1 MQGDWRTSTPRGPC
15 STIQDLAR
23 IRVPR
28 FRGARH
34 PHSDPQQ
41 NLAGFRAL
49 PITSQSHPCT
59 NTGKG
64 AHWQGSAEC
73 GDHCV
78 PLHVAALLCSVSAAS
93 AQGPPSQHG
102 NPSPLARSDRV
113 ASVAACAAPARSW
126 PNIAACAMSPAVG
139 RPLPLTPSAV
149 LPTSGDGDLA
159 LAGAELGSVPDVL
172 NWAENVI

>member
-1 MQGDWRTSTPRGPC
+1 MP
-15 STIQDLAR
+15 L
-23 IRVPR
+23 

-34 PHSDPQQ
+34 PHADPQQ
-41 NLAGFRAL
+41 HLPGFRAL
-49 PITSQSHPCT
+49 PITSQSHSCT
-59 NTGKG
+59 KTGKG

-78 PLHVAALLCSVSAAS
+78 ALHMAALLCSVRAAS

-102 NPSPLARSDRV
+102 NPSPLARSERV
-113 ASVAACAAPARSW
+113 ASVATCATPARSW
-126 PNIAACAMSPAVG
+126 PQIASCAMSTAVG

-149 LPTSGDGDLA
+149 VPTSGDGGLA

-172 NWAENVI
+172 KWAENVI